1 MRRSTRRAGLP
12 TVPMGAGRPLPIMIS
27 IARDRTADATTPAA
41 QKESCLNSSPSQ
53 AKVARPLA
61 AIYVRQSRT
70 DEDAGTHNISPDM
83 QEQACRKL
91 LDGYEVQVFSDLNRS
106 GKETSKRSAYL
117 EMLRL
122 VDDGVITKVVA
133 YELSRITRDVGDQAD
148 FFKRLAARG
157 VEFVSARE
165 HIDVS
170 SPEGEFGAVILGGSN
185 QLQRKQIQR
194 RVRDAFERKRER
206 GDSIGRLLPGLVRT
220 EERDAQGR
228 RTTGTAWDPA
238 HVATIR
244 ELFAEYATGS
254 HSFRSLARE
263 MSRRGYALPRSVDA
277 PPREAA
283 SVQWTPEKVRGLLS
297 NEKYTG
303 EYTHRGHRYQ
313 IPVAGIIDAATWSAC
328 VRIRMGAHK
337 PLRVN
342 RKNRNY
348 LLSGILHCA
357 RCGTSCS
364 GFLHRESGRKS
375 ANRTWPY
382 YICATHRNLGREGCA
397 QPYFRQPEIEAA
409 TLKFLQAL
417 MIPGLAEAVD
427 AAIASYAGQERKS
440 NRQTRRRSIDERLKR
455 LADLFELGDRT
466 KTEYVARRNDLLIER
481 NQLEAQP
488 AAASIALQRQRLES
502 IVDDW
507 SVMTDEE
514 KKRVL
519 QMIFSEIGADHTV
532 DGLKIE
538 FRPRP
543 VWEPYVEA
551 VLARQRQ
558 EQDTLVPVTTSERK
572 TGFEPATPSL
582 ARTCATAA
590 PLPREPC

>member
-1 MRRSTRRAGLP
+1 
-12 TVPMGAGRPLPIMIS
+12 V
-27 IARDRTADATTPAA
+27 
-41 QKESCLNSSPSQ
+41 NSSSSQ
-53 AKVARPLA
+53 GKVARPLA

-70 DEDAGTHNISPDM
+70 DEDAGARNISPDV
-83 QEQACRKL
+83 QEHMCRKL
-91 LDGYEVQVFSDLNRS
+91 LDGYEIRVFTDLNRS
-106 GKETSKRSAYL
+106 GKETSKRPSYL

-122 VDDGVITKVVA
+122 INEGVITKVVA

-148 FFKRLAARG
+148 FFKQLASHG
-157 VEFVSARE
+157 VEFVLARE
-165 HIDVS
+165 HIDLS

-185 QLQRKQIQR
+185 QLQRKQTQR
-194 RVRDAFERKRER
+194 RVRDAFARKRER
-206 GDSIGRLLPGLVRT
+206 GDSIGRLLPGLVRA
-220 EERDAQGR
+220 EGRDAQGR
-228 RTTGTAWDPA
+228 RTTVIEWDA
-238 HVATIR
+238 THVATIR
-244 ELFAEYATGS
+244 EVFAEYASGS

-263 MSRRGYALPRSVDA
+263 MSRRGHPLPRSADA

-313 IPVAGIIDAATWSAC
+313 IPVAGIIDAASWSAC

-348 LLSGILHCA
+348 LLSGILHCE
-357 RCGTSCS
+357 RCGKSCS
-364 GFLHRESGRKS
+364 GFLHRDSGRKS

-382 YICATHRNLGREGCA
+382 YICGTHRNLGREGCA
-397 QPYFRQPEIEAA
+397 QPYFRQPELEQAV
-409 TLKFLQAL
+409 LDFLHAL

-427 AAIASYAGQERKS
+427 AAIASYAGQERRS
-440 NRQTRRRSIDERLKR
+440 SRQARGRSINERLKR
-455 LADLFELGDRT
+455 LLDLYEFGDLT
-466 KTEYVARRNDLLIER
+466 KAEYRNRKNDLLIER
-481 NQLEAQP
+481 DQLEAEP

-519 QMIFSEIGADHTV
+519 QMIFSEIRADHTA

-538 FRPRP
+538 FRPKP
-543 VWEPYVEA
+543 IWEPYVEA
-551 VLARQRQ
+551 VLARQKQ
-558 EQDTLVPVTTSERK
+558 EQDTLATVTTSERK
-572 TGFEPATPSL
+572 TGLEPAVGTHSDASRPRRR
-582 ARTCATAA
+582 AGFAA
-590 PLPREPC
+590 